1 VVATLLR
8 VLRRRAWVLPIA
20 VVGVA
25 LFAYLAAG
33 IRPNS
38 SVAEAVLVVSSGAS
52 KGDPGDAGEAEKLAA
67 TYADLIPEDR
77 SVLSHVSRRVQLP
90 TSSVEDRLSVLVDQP
105 PTALLRVQFEGTNRE
120 TAVAGADAAALAV
133 SGNSRSAVI
142 PPRAVSVVR
151 SAHLI
156 DDSSSSA
163 ASAVPIG
170 VVLGLL
176 LGVLLIFAFERADPR
191 VDDVM
196 TLAREAAAPAS
207 SLDIWNRDEVA
218 AVLAWWQAYLGRSPA
233 RIALVPAVRRVEWV
247 PEAMVQLLTR
257 GDDGGTSAPAEASS
271 RSRVPQDRE
280 ALPGKGGREVMLGG
294 PRDPDAILVVSGA
307 PGADTAGELSASGA
321 DLIVLVVPKG
331 LRAAE
336 LQASIEVLAT
346 LRLAPGW
353 GLLVGEEYG
362 RLFGAREPSRPASSL
377 EAAP

>member
-1 VVATLLR
+1 
-8 VLRRRAWVLPIA
+8 
-20 VVGVA
+20 
-25 LFAYLAAG
+25 
-33 IRPNS
+33 
-38 SVAEAVLVVSSGAS
+38 
-52 KGDPGDAGEAEKLAA
+52 
-67 TYADLIPEDR
+67 
-77 SVLSHVSRRVQLP
+77 
-90 TSSVEDRLSVLVDQP
+90 
-105 PTALLRVQFEGTNRE
+105 
-120 TAVAGADAAALAV
+120 
-133 SGNSRSAVI
+133 
-142 PPRAVSVVR
+142 
-151 SAHLI
+151 
-156 DDSSSSA
+156 
-163 ASAVPIG
+163 
-170 VVLGLL
+170 
-176 LGVLLIFAFERADPR
+176 
-191 VDDVM
+191 
-196 TLAREAAAPAS
+196 
-207 SLDIWNRDEVA
+207 
-218 AVLAWWQAYLGRSPA
+218 
-233 RIALVPAVRRVEWV
+233 VEWV